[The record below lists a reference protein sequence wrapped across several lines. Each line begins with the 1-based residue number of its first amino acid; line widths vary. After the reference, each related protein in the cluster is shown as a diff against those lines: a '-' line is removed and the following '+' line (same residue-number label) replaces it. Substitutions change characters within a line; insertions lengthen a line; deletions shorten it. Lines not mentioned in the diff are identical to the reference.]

1 MTLITGAP
9 LVLADT
15 TGWGH
20 MGDMGW
26 GMAIFGWVFMTLI
39 VTLVVWLIW
48 STGRRPEPGVH
59 GGRRALNL
67 LDERY
72 ARGDIDRD
80 EYMERKS
87 DLEQ

>member
-1 MTLITGAP
+1 MNLIAGAP

-15 TGWGH
+15 NGWSH

-26 GMAIFGWVFMTLI
+26 GMVIFGWVFMTLI

-48 STGRRPEPGVH
+48 SAGRRPEPSGRG
-59 GGRRALNL
+59 GGRALSL

-72 ARGDIDRD
+72 ARGAIERD
-80 EYMERKS
+80 EYLERKS
-87 DLEQ
+87 DLEL